1 MRTWRTATLWVA
13 LLAAGVTL
21 AGAHSWALYDDTRG
35 QWLKGTVVSTTYQ
48 RPHQLIELEVQKPEH
63 RIWTVVLASPSKM
76 ESRGFPVSRLVAGL
90 ELKTYLYPARDVPHE
105 RRALRIVVNGN
116 TTELW

>member
-13 LLAAGVTL
+13 LLATGAALAGV
-21 AGAHSWALYDDTRG
+21 HSWVHYDDTRG

-63 RIWTVVLASPSKM
+63 EVWTVVLASPSKM
-76 ESRGFPVSRLVAGL
+76 E
-90 ELKTYLYPARDVPHE
+90 
-105 RRALRIVVNGN
+105 RR
-116 TTELW
+116 